1 MEHGKEQRSEELIES
16 NLENYEQL
24 DDVKEMLIDMFLKH
38 EQDQI
43 IFICIGTD
51 QSTGDSFGPF
61 VGKYLTESEFSF
73 PVYGTIEHPV
83 DALNLKQVLEMVKIK
98 YDNPIIVAIDAS
110 VANERHIGKIFFK
123 QGALRPGKYAM
134 KILPLVG
141 DYHLSAVVNVRDSII
156 RLKKLHETRL
166 HFILQLSLKVASL
179 ILEANYLAKTINDK

>member
-1 MEHGKEQRSEELIES
+1 MENIKEQRSNELIES
-16 NLENYEQL
+16 NMGNYEQI
-24 DDVKEMLIDMFLKH
+24 DNVKEMLIEMFQQH
-38 EQDQI
+38 INEQI
-43 IFICIGTD
+43 VFMCIGTD

-61 VGKYLTESEFSF
+61 VGKYLIECNFPY

-83 DALNLKQVLEMVKIK
+83 DALNLKQILDMINIK

-110 VANERHIGKIFFK
+110 VAKERHIGKIYFK
-123 QGALRPGKYAM
+123 QGALRPGKYGM

-166 HFILQLSLKVASL
+166 HVILQLSLKVASL
-179 ILEANYLAKTINDK
+179 LFEANYIAKKELDK

>member
-1 MEHGKEQRSEELIES
+1 MEHGKEQMPKEHIEI
-16 NLENYEQL
+16 NLENHERR
-24 DDVKEMLIDMFLKH
+24 DDVKEMLIEMFQMH
-38 EQDQI
+38 ANDQI
-43 IFICIGTD
+43 VFICIGTD

-61 VGKYLTESEFSF
+61 VGKYLTESEFSY

-83 DALNLKQVLEMVKIK
+83 DALNLKQVLEIVKIQH
-98 YDNPIIVAIDAS
+98 DNPIIVAIDAS

-134 KILPLVG
+134 KILPMVG

-166 HFILQLSLKVASL
+166 YFILQLSLKVASL
-179 ILEANYLAKTINDK
+179 ILEADYIAKTKNDK